1 MKIGQFAKNFNVS
14 IDTVRHYIEKG
25 LLIPEKINTQF
36 QMNTICLEDMALINE
51 LKLYRF
57 SLKEIHKILSFKR
70 ITNNGNYRNMSYF
83 RNLLVE
89 KKMQLIEEKNQISN
103 AIHSIDTNINTETYE
118 NFEQDN
124 RNKGVP
130 LLFVPILSCPYC
142 QSGLSL
148 QNASILGNQIF
159 EGNLYCSCG
168 YQSEIKKGIL
178 FTSNLKASP
187 FKYSIYEIDLKKWN
201 PNFISLLEKSK
212 LWMYN
217 ELTQQLIE
225 NKIVLETNIEISMM
239 LPTYLSSLSKNTS
252 YIFTCYSLEW
262 IKTLKQ
268 SIEKL
273 HPDLSVLYI
282 VNSDLHLP
290 LTHHSIDIF
299 IDSISFSQY
308 SLIYKESPVQ
318 ILKQYLKNNSC
329 IIGNAVFYEAN
340 SKSLKNIQS
349 IYPTPNPKAFQPYF
363 LEEELQKHHFTISSK
378 EIAGF
383 TKNPGSYFSYHDENE
398 KMNLLSYRA
407 AHSIS
412 K

>member
-1 MKIGQFAKNFNVS
+1 MKIGQFAKDFNVS

-25 LLIPEKINTQF
+25 LLIPEKINTQY

-57 SLKEIHKILSFKR
+57 SLKEIHKILSLKR
-70 ITNNGNYRNMSYF
+70 LTNNGNNEDMSYF

-89 KKMQLIEEKNQISN
+89 KKKQLIGEKDQILR
-103 AIHSIDTNINTETYE
+103 AIHSLDAKINTETNE
-118 NFEQDN
+118 NIEQDN
-124 RNKGVP
+124 KKKGVP
-130 LLFVPILSCPYC
+130 LLFVPVLSCPYC

-168 YQSEIKKGIL
+168 YQTEIKDGIL
-178 FTSNLKASP
+178 FTNNLQSSP
-187 FKYSIYEIDLKKWN
+187 FKYSIYEIDVEKWN
-201 PNFISLLEKSK
+201 PSFVSLLEKSK

-217 ELTQQLIE
+217 ELTQQQLE
-225 NKIVLETNIEISMM
+225 NKMVLETNIEILMM
-239 LPTYLSSLSKNTS
+239 LPKYLSSLPKNTS
-252 YIFTCYSLEW
+252 YIFTCYSLET

-290 LTHHSIDIF
+290 LAHHSIDFF
-299 IDSISFSQY
+299 IDSLSFTQY
-308 SLIYKESPVQ
+308 SLIYKESPIQ
-318 ILKQYLKNNSC
+318 ILTRYLKNNSY

-340 SKSLKNIQS
+340 SKSLKKIQS
-349 IYPTPNPKAFQPYF
+349 IYPTPNPKALQLNL
-363 LEEELQKHHFTISSK
+363 LEEELHEHHFTNPIK
-378 EIAGF
+378 EIVGF

-398 KMNLLSYRA
+398 KMNLLAYKGA
-407 AHSIS
+407 YSIA